1 MNDIVGRGAVISPIE
16 NVLNNIHP
24 VDETFY
30 EKAQARLDNLTK
42 PLGSLGRLEEF
53 AKRLVAITKNPIPE
67 LDKKVIFTFA
77 GDHGVADEEV
87 SAYPKEVTRQ
97 MVFNF
102 LNGGAGINVLARHA
116 GAEVVVVD
124 IGVDYDWGLSQDLR
138 ARRSEVVESGL
149 SPYGPAFI
157 SKKVMMGTKNI
168 RRGPAMTREETVRCI
183 EVGIELA
190 TEYARRGY
198 KIFGTGEMGIAN
210 TTPSSA
216 IAAVLTGRPVSEVT
230 GRGTGI
236 SDDALR
242 NKIKVIEDA
251 IAVNKPVP
259 SDPTDLLSKVGG
271 AEIGGIAGLVL
282 GAAANRIPVVI
293 DGFISTAGAL
303 IAYSLEPKTKDYMFA
318 AHNSVEIGH
327 KAMLEK
333 MGLRP
338 ILDLDLRLGEGTG
351 AALAML
357 MIEAGLKIYKEM
369 ATFGEAGVS
378 NEIQN

>member
-1 MNDIVGRGAVISPIE
+1 MIQETIKKIT
-16 NVLNNIHP
+16 P
-24 VDETFY
+24 VKSEFA
-30 EKAQARLDNLTK
+30 EKAQKRLDNLTK
-42 PLGSLGRLEEF
+42 PQGSLGRLEEF
-53 AKRLVAITKNPIPE
+53 AKRLVAITEETMPM

-77 GDHGVADEEV
+77 GDHGVAEEGV
-87 SAYPKEVTRQ
+87 SAYPSEVTRQ

-102 LNGGAGINVLARHA
+102 LRGGAGINALARHA

-124 IGVDYDWGLSQDLR
+124 IGVNGYFGNVEGL
-138 ARRSEVVESGL
+138 V
-149 SPYGPAFI
+149 
-157 SKKVMMGTKNI
+157 SKKVVSGTGNI
-168 RRGPAMTREETVRCI
+168 RKGPALTRDEALRCI

-190 TEYARRGY
+190 DEYAKKGY
-198 KIFGTGEMGIAN
+198 KIFATGDMGIAN

-216 IAAVLTGRPVSEVT
+216 IAAVLTGRPVPEVT

-236 SDDALR
+236 GDSALK
-242 NKIKVIEDA
+242 NKVKVIEDS
-251 IAVNKPVP
+251 IDLNKPDLK
-259 SDPTDLLSKVGG
+259 DPIDVLSKIGG
-271 AEIGGIAGLVL
+271 AEIGGIAGLII
-282 GAAANRIPVVI
+282 GAATNRIPVVI

-303 IAYSLEPKTKDYMFA
+303 IAYCIEPKTRDYMFA

-333 MGLRP
+333 IGLRP
-338 ILDLDLRLGEGTG
+338 ILNLDLRLGEGTG

-378 NEIQN
+378 KNE

>member
-1 MNDIVGRGAVISPIE
+1 MDL
-16 NVLNNIHP
+16 LNATLKNIKS
-24 VDETFY
+24 VNEEWY
-30 EKAQARLDNLTK
+30 SLAQKRLDNLTK

-53 AKRLVAITKNPIPE
+53 ARRLVAITENKSPV

-77 GDHGVADEEV
+77 GDHGVTEESV

-102 LNGGAGINVLARHA
+102 LRGGAGINVLARHA
-116 GAEVVVVD
+116 GAEVVVID
-124 IGVDYDWGLSQDLR
+124 IGVDHDFGEIEGLVSM
-138 ARRSEVVESGL
+138 
-149 SPYGPAFI
+149 
-157 SKKVMMGTKNI
+157 KVIKGTRNFTKS
-168 RRGPAMTREETVRCI
+168 PAMTKDEAIRCI
-183 EVGIELA
+183 DVGIELA
-190 TEYARRGY
+190 NGYAKKSY
-198 KIFGTGEMGIAN
+198 KIFGTGEMGIGN

-216 IAAVLTGRPVSEVT
+216 IASVLTGKPVSEIT
-230 GRGTGI
+230 GKGTGI
-236 SDDALR
+236 TDESLKR
-242 NKIKVIEDA
+242 KIEIIEKGIKLNKPNPEDA
-251 IAVNKPVP
+251 IDVLA
-259 SDPTDLLSKVGG
+259 KVGG

-282 GAAANRIPVVI
+282 GASANKIPVVI

-303 IAYSLEPKTKDYMFA
+303 IAYCIEPKTKDYMFA

-327 KAMLEK
+327 KTMLDK
-333 MGLRP
+333 MGLKP

>member
-1 MNDIVGRGAVISPIE
+1 MDLLNKALKNIKPINKE
-16 NVLNNIHP
+16 WYVL
-24 VDETFY
+24 
-30 EKAQARLDNLTK
+30 AQKHLDNLTK

-53 AKRLVAITKNPIPE
+53 AKRLVAIAENKSPI

-77 GDHGVADEEV
+77 GDHGVTEEGV
-87 SAYPKEVTRQ
+87 SAYPKEVTQQ

-102 LNGGAGINVLARHA
+102 IRGGAGINVLARHA
-116 GAEVVVVD
+116 GAEVIVVD
-124 IGVDYDWGLSQDLR
+124 IGVDHDFDEIEGL
-138 ARRSEVVESGL
+138 V
-149 SPYGPAFI
+149 
-157 SKKVMMGTKNI
+157 KMKVIRGTENFVKA
-168 RRGPAMTREETVRCI
+168 PAMTRDEAIRCL

-190 TEYARRGY
+190 NGYAKKGC
-198 KIFGTGEMGIAN
+198 KIFGTGEMGIGN

-216 IAAVLTGRPVSEVT
+216 IASVLTGKAVSEVT
-230 GRGTGI
+230 GKGTGI
-236 SDDALR
+236 TDESLKRKVIVIEEGIKLNNPNPDDA
-242 NKIKVIEDA
+242 IDV
-251 IAVNKPVP
+251 
-259 SDPTDLLSKVGG
+259 LSKVGG

-303 IAYSLEPKTKDYMFA
+303 IAYCIKPEVKNYMFA

-327 KAMLEK
+327 KAMLDR
-333 MGLRP
+333 MGLEP

-357 MIEAGLKIYKEM
+357 VIEAGLKIYKEM

-378 NEIQN
+378 SEIMN